1 LVGGL
6 AAQLKLCPPDLDKN
20 DALDARRSISFS
32 DSHSSAQH
40 VKMEHMPAPPK
51 AIFFDVGNTL
61 LFPDRTHIL
70 ASLHQRKLA
79 PTLDHWHAIAR
90 KTKKEFDEIFQHD
103 GKADHSFWYLF
114 YSHLLA
120 DLEIQDDGL
129 RDTLVSATR
138 ISANWCDILP
148 GTRESLLRLG
158 QRYPLA
164 VISNA
169 DGKIADVLERCG
181 IVDCFRTIT
190 DSGLVGC
197 EKPHPA
203 IFETA
208 LRGMD
213 AAPEQSLYVGDMY
226 SVDYLG
232 ATGAGMQAILFDV
245 SGAYRDSGLPR
256 VESLEELE
264 QKV

>member
-1 LVGGL
+1 
-6 AAQLKLCPPDLDKN
+6 
-20 DALDARRSISFS
+20 
-32 DSHSSAQH
+32 
-40 VKMEHMPAPPK
+40 MPGPLK

-70 ASLHQRKLA
+70 APLHQRKLT
-79 PTLDHWHAIAR
+79 PSLEQWHAIER
-90 KTKKEFDEIFQHD
+90 KTKKEFDEILQHD

-114 YSHLLA
+114 YSHLLQ
-120 DLEIQDDGL
+120 DLGVHDDVL
-129 RDTLVSATR
+129 RDALVDATRVSAHWR
-138 ISANWCDILP
+138 DIRP
-148 GTRESLLRLG
+148 GTRELLQRLG
-158 QRYPLA
+158 RRYPLA

-181 IVDCFRTIT
+181 IADCFLAIT
-190 DSGLVGC
+190 DSGLVGH

-203 IFETA
+203 IFKAA
-208 LRGMD
+208 LRAMD
-213 AAPEQSLYVGDMY
+213 AAPEESLYVGDVY

-245 SGAYRDSGLPR
+245 SGAYRESGLPR

>member
-1 LVGGL
+1 
-6 AAQLKLCPPDLDKN
+6 
-20 DALDARRSISFS
+20 
-32 DSHSSAQH
+32 
-40 VKMEHMPAPPK
+40 MPAPLK

-61 LFPDRTHIL
+61 LFPDRPHIL
-70 ASLHQRKLA
+70 APLQQRNLN

-90 KTKKEFDEIFQHD
+90 KTKKEFDEILQHD

-114 YSHLLA
+114 YSHLLT
-120 DLEIQDDGL
+120 DLGVRDDAL
-129 RDTLVSATR
+129 RDALVNGTR
-138 ISANWCDILP
+138 VSANWCDIRP

-190 DSGLVGC
+190 DSGLVGY

-203 IFETA
+203 IFQLA
-208 LRGMD
+208 LRDMGVP
-213 AAPEQSLYVGDMY
+213 PEQSLYVGDMY
-226 SVDYLG
+226 SVDYVG

-245 SGAYRDSGLPR
+245 SGAYRDSGLAR